1 MPMLFKFLGL
11 ALIFLTCVSAGYIKS
26 LSLRKKSENL
36 RIAANSVAE
45 LAGRIKI
52 GGEICE
58 LISVSFESSLVKCCD
73 GKITVNRQA
82 FFKEEA
88 DLLEEFFGDIGMR
101 DSLAEQERTAAFADI
116 LTKRHSESL
125 PSSAELCRLYN
136 SIGVLGGIFLCI
148 FFL

>member
-1 MPMLFKFLGL
+1 MPILFKFSGL
-11 ALIFLTCVSAGYIKS
+11 VLIFLTCVSAGYIKS

-36 RIAANSVAE
+36 RIAANSAAE
-45 LAGRIKI
+45 LASRIKI
-52 GGEICE
+52 GGEIFE
-58 LISVSFESSLVKCCD
+58 LISLSFDNSLVKCSD

-88 DLLEEFFGDIGMR
+88 ALLEEFFSDIGMR
-101 DSLAEQERTAAFADI
+101 DSIAEQERTAAFAEI
-116 LTKRHSESL
+116 LGKRHGDSL
-125 PSSAELCRLYN
+125 HSSSELCRLYN